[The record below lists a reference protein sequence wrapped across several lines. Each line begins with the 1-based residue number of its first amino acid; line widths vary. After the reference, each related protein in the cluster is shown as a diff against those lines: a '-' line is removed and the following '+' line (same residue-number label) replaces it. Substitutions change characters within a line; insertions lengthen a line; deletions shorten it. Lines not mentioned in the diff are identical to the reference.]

1 MLAPETEP
9 TEAGSAARPSR
20 RAQCWVVVVV
30 VVVVVVIAA
39 SPDSD
44 VERDSGRANRC
55 TTSVTAGTASPCNAE
70 TNNDENLK
78 AVSNSS

>member
-20 RAQCWVVVVV
+20 RARCCVVVVV
-30 VVVVVVIAA
+30 VVVGGGGVVIAA

-55 TTSVTAGTASPCNAE
+55 TTYVTASPCNAE